1 MALCVCLRLW
11 RAEMIYAKR
20 LNGKQRA
27 WMKRY
32 EDETGIE
39 PLYQEQLDSKE
50 MAFLEVA
57 WENCRWYEEHSSDAL
72 LRITDHI
79 PGE

>member
-1 MALCVCLRLW
+1 
-11 RAEMIYAKR
+11 MIYAKK

-27 WMKRY
+27 WMKLY

-50 MAFLEVA
+50 MTFVQVA
-57 WENCRWYEEHSSDAL
+57 RENCRWYEDHTSDVL
-72 LRITDHI
+72 LRITDDI